1 MDYQDASKRSRWLR
15 AVSMAIT
22 LVAAPSPAL
31 AQNSPAFDLPVKCGA
46 EQPCFLQNLMDM
58 DSGPNKR
65 DPLCHAA
72 TYDGHKG
79 TDIRLRNFREIK
91 TLGHVYAMADGV
103 VTAVRTNMADR
114 LMVTEQDQARI
125 KGRECG
131 NGLAIDYGVINGAQ
145 YTSQLC
151 HFARGTIKLRAGD
164 RVKRGQLL
172 GRIGLSGA
180 TEFPHVHFSMRQN
193 GKLIDPITGR
203 FADQPCT
210 EGDFSNSLFS
220 PAALEPLLDTGF
232 QPLLEDGFADGPVNG
247 MQILTSQTRPPS
259 RSSPFVYFVQFI
271 NLRRGDYL
279 DLSIIG
285 PNGPVSNNQSKPLD
299 RNKASFTAYIGKR
312 NPPPP
317 GTYQGT
323 VKLVRNGEVVYSH
336 TSKPFDFRK

>member
-1 MDYQDASKRSRWLR
+1 MTYSVSFPTHQAPRYQVIRALSHLLLAGALVLAGTARSEELK
-15 AVSMAIT
+15 
-22 LVAAPSPAL
+22 
-31 AQNSPAFDLPVKCGA
+31 LP
-46 EQPCFLQNLMDM
+46 NLGE
-58 DSGPNKR
+58 S
-65 DPLCHAA
+65 
-72 TYDGHKG
+72 
-79 TDIRLRNFREIK
+79 
-91 TLGHVYAMADGV
+91 
-103 VTAVRTNMADR
+103 
-114 LMVTEQDQARI
+114 
-125 KGRECG
+125 
-131 NGLAIDYGVINGAQ
+131 
-145 YTSQLC
+145 
-151 HFARGTIKLRAGD
+151 
-164 RVKRGQLL
+164 
-172 GRIGLSGA
+172 
-180 TEFPHVHFSMRQN
+180 
-193 GKLIDPITGR
+193 
-203 FADQPCT
+203 
-210 EGDFSNSLFS
+210 SNSLFS